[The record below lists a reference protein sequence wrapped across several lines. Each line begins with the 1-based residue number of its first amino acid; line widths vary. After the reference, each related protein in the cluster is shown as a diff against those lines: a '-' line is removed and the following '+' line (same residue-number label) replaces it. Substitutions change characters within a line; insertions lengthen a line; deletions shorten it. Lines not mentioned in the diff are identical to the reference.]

1 MAKVTISSTLDYET
15 AIKLENDAVEKNI
28 TISQLIRNII
38 NEKYKINNVAKRSE

>member
-1 MAKVTISSTLDYET
+1 MTKVTISSTLNYET

-38 NEKYKINNVAKRSE
+38 NEKYKVDRE

>member
-38 NEKYKINNVAKRSE
+38 NEKYKINNVVKRSE